1 MGIDAMKRLS
11 SSSYCE
17 FDAGAKLSVQRLL
30 VDLRSDGR
38 VQVLSWPAG
47 EQYPRPV
54 GDPVEL
60 VWPLT
65 DDDLTDLRWY
75 LEQYL
80 EVPSGVYEERGA
92 RVAGLLPSWGE
103 QIFTAVF
110 PAGPVRD
117 AYVNARAQDSPAE
130 LVFLSSSAQQ
140 LGRPW
145 ELMSFPG
152 RSVPVVL
159 DGVAVSRNLTGAGMA
174 KVVDVPGSRLRVLM
188 VISRPQGT
196 NDVGYQMIARPLLRR
211 LEAVRG
217 SVDLVVLRPPTLD
230 RLREVLTEAQEA
242 GKPFQ
247 VVHFDGHGVFGQTSA
262 TGAGGG
268 WGPVMYD
275 APGPQGM
282 LAFEKPGG
290 GSDLVD
296 AGRVAQVLAGAK
308 VPVVVLNA
316 CQSGQL
322 ETQGGSQVEAA
333 VATRLLT
340 EGCASVVAMAY
351 SVFAVAA
358 AEFMTAFYE
367 RLFAGDRV
375 TDAVA
380 AGRAQLKLN
389 DKRPSLKG
397 MLPLA
402 DWMVPVLYTRSEAHF
417 PDLRTARE
425 PAPDVGDILTR
436 IRQEPSTGQG
446 HGLEPVGEFVGRDAD
461 FYTLDTAARL
471 QHVVVVHGPGG
482 TGKTEL
488 AKAFGRWW
496 RDTGGVEKPEWVLWH
511 SFEPGVASFGLDGVI
526 TDIGLQIFGNQ
537 FALLDDAKRQAAVE
551 ELLTTRKL
559 LLIWDNFE
567 SVREMPDPG
576 RATPPL
582 PQHEQDRMRDFL
594 SRIAAGSGS
603 AVVITSRTPET
614 WLGLDVRRIPLG
626 GLTGKDATAY
636 ADQILAPYPAA
647 GPHRQT
653 KAFADLMQW
662 LDGHPLSMRLTL
674 PHLETSTAQHLLSGL
689 QGTTALPVEGDGG
702 TDGDRSTSLSASI
715 AYSFRHLSRDDQEAL
730 TILSLFHGVAFT
742 TVLGAFS
749 SLPETPERYR
759 GRTEQDWAELL
770 KRSADLGLLTPLKA
784 GMFRLHPALPTH
796 LAAHW
801 RTSTLSAHPYEQAA
815 ALQALVLAHAGF
827 GAWLSSQTR
836 SSGAQSA
843 FTLVRYQQRMLGAM
857 LGHALADG
865 QWGQA
870 QAIMQPLD
878 DFWDMAAQARE
889 AESWVD
895 RVRLAVESPD
905 GTPPDVGTPAGGL
918 WMFTVGTHANR
929 QAAAG
934 QLDDAERAHLTIL
947 QALVHQE
954 SSPHHSYLM
963 AVSYHQLGMVAQ
975 DRGRLD
981 EAGDW
986 CRKSLAIH
994 EGLRDGPGMAAN
1006 YHHLGTMAEEG
1017 WRWDEAEEWHRKSLA
1032 IKEGL
1037 GDGPGMAASYLQLGT
1052 VAKGR
1057 QRLDEAEDWYRKSLA
1072 IHEGLRDGRGMAT
1085 SYHQLGM
1092 VAHNRERL
1100 DDAEKWYRK
1109 SLAIEE
1115 GLGSGPGLA
1124 SSYHQL
1130 GMVAQDRGRWD
1141 EAEEWYRKSLVIRE
1155 GLGDGPS
1162 AAASYHQLGMVAQDR
1177 GRWDEAEEWY
1187 TKSLVIE
1194 EDLRNGPGMAAS
1206 CHQLG
1211 MVAQDRGRLDEA
1223 EEWHTKS
1230 LVIREG
1236 IEDGRGMASSCHQ
1249 LGIVAQDRGRWD
1261 EAEEW
1266 YRKSLAI
1273 KEDLGNR
1280 PGMAITYAQ
1289 LGLFAGARDDADNA
1303 LTWVIKCLA
1312 LFDEIPHP
1320 RAGSGPQHLRL
1331 LTAHLGIQA
1340 VERAWQQ
1347 QTGNPLPPAVR
1358 AYAITP
1364 PTDTDTDAEE
1374 LPS

>member
-1 MGIDAMKRLS
+1 M
-11 SSSYCE
+11 
-17 FDAGAKLSVQRLL
+17 QRLL

-38 VQVLSWPAG
+38 VQVSSWPTR
-47 EQYPRPV
+47 EQYARPV

-80 EVPSGVYEERGA
+80 EVPTGVYEERGA
-92 RVAGLLPSWGE
+92 RIAGLLPSWGE

-110 PAGPVRD
+110 PAGPARD
-117 AYVNARAQDSPAE
+117 AYVAARAQGGPVE
-130 LVFLSSSAQQ
+130 MVFLSSSAQQ

-145 ELMSFPG
+145 ELMTFPG
-152 RSVPVVL
+152 RGVPVVL
-159 DGVAVSRNLTGAGMA
+159 DDVAVSRSLTGAGMA

-196 NDVGYQMIARPLLRR
+196 DDVGYQMIARPLLRR

-230 RLREVLTEAQEA
+230 RLRDVLAEAQEA

-247 VVHFDGHGVFGQTSA
+247 VVHFDGHGVFGQMPA
-262 TGAGGG
+262 TGAGCG

-296 AGRVAQVLAGAK
+296 AGRVAQVLAGSK

-322 ETQGGSQVEAA
+322 GTRAGSQVEAA
-333 VATRLLT
+333 VATRLLK

-375 TDAVA
+375 TDAVT
-380 AGRAQLKLN
+380 AGRAQLKFN
-389 DKRPSLKG
+389 DQRPSLKG

-417 PDLRTARE
+417 PDLYTARE

-436 IRQEPSTGQG
+436 IREEPKAGQG
-446 HGLEPVGEFVGRDAD
+446 QGLDPVGEFVGRDAD

-526 TDIGLQIFGNQ
+526 TDIGLQVFGSQ
-537 FALLDDAKRQAAVE
+537 FALLDDAQRQSAVE
-551 ELLTTRKL
+551 ELLTTRQL

-594 SRIAAGSGS
+594 TRVAAGSGS

-614 WLGLDVRRIPLG
+614 WLGPDVRRIPLG
-626 GLTGKDATAY
+626 GLTSKDATAY

-653 KAFADLMQW
+653 RAFADLMHW
-662 LDGHPLSMRLTL
+662 LDGHALSMRLTL
-674 PHLETSTAQHLLSGL
+674 PHLETTTAQHLLSGL
-689 QGTTALPVEGDGG
+689 QGTAALPVGGDEG

-715 AYSFRHLSRDDQEAL
+715 AYSFRHLSPADQEAL
-730 TILSLFHGVAFT
+730 TILSLFHGVADAD
-742 TVLGAFS
+742 VLGIVS
-749 SLPETPERYR
+749 SLAETPERFR
-759 GRTEQDWAELL
+759 GRTAQDWAELL
-770 KRSADLGLLTPLKA
+770 RRSAALGLLTSLGA
-784 GMFRLHPALPTH
+784 WQFRIPPALPAH
-796 LAAHW
+796 LAARW
-801 RTSTLSAHPYEQAA
+801 RTRAAGAHAGERDA
-815 ALQALVLAHAGF
+815 ALQALVLVYADF
-827 GAWLSSQTR
+827 GAWLSGEIQR
-836 SSGAQSA
+836 GNAQFA
-843 FTLVRYQQRMLGAM
+843 LALIRYQQRMLGSMVAS
-857 LGHALADG
+857 ALSTGEWEEARS
-865 QWGQA
+865 
-870 QAIMQPLD
+870 ILQPLNSY
-878 DFWDMAAQARE
+878 WEMTGLAQE
-889 AESWVD
+889 AQSWAD
-895 RVRLAVESPD
+895 RVLLAVEALD
-905 GTPPDVGTPAGGL
+905 GAPPNVATPEGGL
-918 WMFTVGTHANR
+918 WVFVAGSQANR
-929 QAAAG
+929 QVEAG
-934 QLDDAERAHLTIL
+934 KLDDAENTYRTIL
-947 QALVHQE
+947 RALHDQA
-954 SSPHHSYLM
+954 SSSGQRHFI

-975 DRGRLD
+975 KRG
-981 EAGDW
+981 
-986 CRKSLAIH
+986 
-994 EGLRDGPGMAAN
+994 
-1006 YHHLGTMAEEG
+1006 
-1017 WRWDEAEEWHRKSLA
+1017 
-1032 IKEGL
+1032 GL
-1037 GDGPGMAASYLQLGT
+1037 G
-1052 VAKGR
+1052 
-1057 QRLDEAEDWYRKSLA
+1057 EAEDWYRKSLS
-1072 IHEGLRDGRGMAT
+1072 IREESRNLPGM
-1085 SYHQLGM
+1085 
-1092 VAHNRERL
+1092 
-1100 DDAEKWYRK
+1100 
-1109 SLAIEE
+1109 
-1115 GLGSGPGLA
+1115 A

-1130 GMVAQDRGRWD
+1130 GMVAQERGRLG
-1141 EAEEWYRKSLVIRE
+1141 EAEDWYRKSLSIEEELRIRPRMASSYHQLGVVAQE
-1155 GLGDGPS
+1155 RGGLGEAEDWYRKSLSIKEELRNLPGMAS
-1162 AAASYHQLGMVAQDR
+1162 SYHQLGMVAQER
-1177 GRWDEAEEWY
+1177 GGLGEAE
-1187 TKSLVIE
+1187 
-1194 EDLRNGPGMAAS
+1194 D
-1206 CHQLG
+1206 
-1211 MVAQDRGRLDEA
+1211 
-1223 EEWHTKS
+1223 
-1230 LVIREG
+1230 
-1236 IEDGRGMASSCHQ
+1236 
-1249 LGIVAQDRGRWD
+1249 
-1261 EAEEW
+1261 W
-1266 YRKSLAI
+1266 YRKSLSIEEELRNRPGVAASYHQLGVVAQERGRLGEAEDWYRKCLSI
-1273 KEDLGNR
+1273 DEDLGNR

-1289 LGLFAGARDDADNA
+1289 LGLLAGAQDDSDTA
-1303 LTWVIKCLA
+1303 LPWVIKCVA

-1320 RAGSGPQHLRL
+1320 MTGPGPKYLRL
-1331 LTAHLGIQA
+1331 LTALLGIEA

-1347 QTGNPLPPAVR
+1347 QTGNPLPSTVR
-1358 AYAITP
+1358 AYVLTPPPDP

-1374 LPS
+1374 TPS

>member
-1 MGIDAMKRLS
+1 M
-11 SSSYCE
+11 
-17 FDAGAKLSVQRLL
+17 QRLL

-80 EVPSGVYEERGA
+80 EVPTGVYEERGA

-110 PAGPVRD
+110 PAGPARD
-117 AYVNARAQDSPAE
+117 AYVDARAQGGPVE
-130 LVFLSSSAQQ
+130 IVFLSSSAQQ

-296 AGRVAQVLAGAK
+296 AGRVARALAQAK

-322 ETQGGSQVEAA
+322 ETEAGSQVEAA
-333 VATRLLT
+333 VATRLLK

-351 SVFAVAA
+351 GVFAVAA

-425 PAPDVGDILTR
+425 PVPDVGDILTR
-436 IRQEPSTGQG
+436 IREEPKAGQG

-730 TILSLFHGVAFT
+730 TILSLFHGVADAD
-742 TVLGAFS
+742 VLGAFS

-759 GRTEQDWAELL
+759 GRTEQSWAELL
-770 KRSADLGLLTPLKA
+770 KRSADLGLLTPLGA
-784 GMFRLHPALPTH
+784 GQYRLPPALPAH
-796 LAAHW
+796 LAARWHT
-801 RTSTLSAHPYEQAA
+801 RAAGAQADERDA
-815 ALQALVLAHAGF
+815 ALQALVLVYADLGT
-827 GAWLSSQTR
+827 WLSGEIHR
-836 SSGAQSA
+836 GDAQLA
-843 FTLVRYQQRMLGAM
+843 LALIRYQQRMLGAM
-857 LGHALADG
+857 VASALSHGEWEKARS
-865 QWGQA
+865 
-870 QAIMQPLD
+870 ILQPLNSY
-878 DFWDMAAQARE
+878 WEVRGLAQE
-889 AESWVD
+889 AQSWAD
-895 RVRLAVESPD
+895 RVLLAVEALD
-905 GTPPDVGTPAGGL
+905 GTRPDAATPEGRLWLFVVGSQAD
-918 WMFTVGTHANR
+918 R
-929 QAAAG
+929 QVAAG
-934 QLDDAERAHLTIL
+934 QLDEAENTYRTIL
-947 QALVHQE
+947 LALDDQA
-954 SSPHHSYLM
+954 SSPSRSHFI
-963 AVSYHQLGMVAQ
+963 AVGYHQLGMVAQ
-975 DRGRLD
+975 ERGRL
-981 EAGDW
+981 G
-986 CRKSLAIH
+986 
-994 EGLRDGPGMAAN
+994 
-1006 YHHLGTMAEEG
+1006 
-1017 WRWDEAEEWHRKSLA
+1017 
-1032 IKEGL
+1032 
-1037 GDGPGMAASYLQLGT
+1037 
-1052 VAKGR
+1052 
-1057 QRLDEAEDWYRKSLA
+1057 EAEDWYRKSLSIEEEFRNGPGMA
-1072 IHEGLRDGRGMAT
+1072 TGYHQLGMVAQERGRLGEAEDWYRKSLSIKEEFRNRPGMATGYHQLGMVAQERGRLGEAEDWYRKSLSIKEKLRDRPGMATGYHQLGVVAQKRGRLGEAEDWYRKSLSIEEELRKRPGMAT

-1092 VAHNRERL
+1092 VAQERGRFGQ
-1100 DDAEKWYRK
+1100 AEDWYRK
-1109 SLAIEE
+1109 CLSI
-1115 GLGSGPGLA
+1115 
-1124 SSYHQL
+1124 
-1130 GMVAQDRGRWD
+1130 D
-1141 EAEEWYRKSLVIRE
+1141 
-1155 GLGDGPS
+1155 
-1162 AAASYHQLGMVAQDR
+1162 
-1177 GRWDEAEEWY
+1177 
-1187 TKSLVIE
+1187 
-1194 EDLRNGPGMAAS
+1194 
-1206 CHQLG
+1206 
-1211 MVAQDRGRLDEA
+1211 
-1223 EEWHTKS
+1223 
-1230 LVIREG
+1230 
-1236 IEDGRGMASSCHQ
+1236 
-1249 LGIVAQDRGRWD
+1249 
-1261 EAEEW
+1261 
-1266 YRKSLAI
+1266 
-1273 KEDLGNR
+1273 EDLGNR
-1280 PGMAITYAQ
+1280 PGMALTYAA
-1289 LGLFAGARDDADNA
+1289 LGLLAQAQDDSDIA
-1303 LTWVIKCLA
+1303 LAWVIKCVA

-1320 RAGSGPQHLRL
+1320 RTGSGPEHLRL
-1331 LTAHLGIQA
+1331 LTARLGIET
-1340 VERAWQQ
+1340 VEGAWQQ
-1347 QTGNPLPPAVR
+1347 QIGNPMPPAAR
-1358 AYAITP
+1358 AYALTP
-1364 PTDTDTDAEE
+1364 PTDPPADTDTDAEE
-1374 LPS
+1374 TPS

>member
-1 MGIDAMKRLS
+1 MERLS

-17 FDAGAKLSVQRLL
+17 CDAGAKLSVQRLL

-54 GDPVEL
+54 GDPMDL

-80 EVPSGVYEERGA
+80 EVPTGVYEERGA

-110 PAGPVRD
+110 PAGPARD
-117 AYVNARAQDSPAE
+117 AYVDARAQDGPVE

-152 RSVPVVL
+152 RGVPVAL
-159 DGVAVSRNLTGAGMA
+159 DGVAVSRNLTGEGMA
-174 KVVDVPGSRLRVLM
+174 KVVGVPGSRLRVLM

-247 VVHFDGHGVFGQTSA
+247 VVHFDGHGVFGQMPA
-262 TGAGGG
+262 TGAAGG

-275 APGPQGM
+275 TPGPQGM

-290 GSDLVD
+290 GSDLVG
-296 AGRVAQVLAGAK
+296 AGRVARVLAGAE

-380 AGRAQLKLN
+380 AGRAQLKYN

-417 PDLRTARE
+417 PELRTARE
-425 PAPDVGDILTR
+425 PAPGVGDILTR
-436 IRQEPSTGQG
+436 IREEPKAEQG

-471 QHVVVVHGPGG
+471 QHVVVVYGPGG

-526 TDIGLQIFGNQ
+526 TDIGLQVFDNR
-537 FALLDDAKRQAAVE
+537 FALMDDADRQTAVE
-551 ELLTTRKL
+551 NLLTTRRL

-594 SRIAAGSGS
+594 TRVAIGSGS

-614 WLGLDVRRIPLG
+614 WLGPDVRRIPLG
-626 GLTGKDATAY
+626 GLTSKDATAY

-653 KAFADLMQW
+653 RAFADLMHW

-674 PHLETSTAQHLLSGL
+674 PHLETTNAQHLLSGL
-689 QGTTALPVEGDGG
+689 QGTAALPVGGDDG
-702 TDGDRSTSLSASI
+702 TDGDRRTSLSASI

-730 TILSLFHGVAFT
+730 TILSLFHGVADADI
-742 TVLGAFS
+742 LGIFS
-749 SLPETPERYR
+749 SLAETPERFR
-759 GRTEQDWAELL
+759 GRTAQDWAELL
-770 KRSADLGLLTPLKA
+770 TRSAALGLLTSLGA
-784 GMFRLHPALPTH
+784 NMFRLHPALPAH

-801 RTSTLSAHPYEQAA
+801 RTSLRSAHPDEQAA
-815 ALQALVLAHAGF
+815 ALQALVSAHADF
-827 GAWLSSQTR
+827 GAWLSIQID
-836 SSGAQSA
+836 SGGMQLAL
-843 FTLVRYQQRMLGAM
+843 TLIRYQQRMLGAM
-857 LGHALADG
+857 LGHALAGG
-865 QWGQA
+865 QWVEA

-878 DFWDMAAQARE
+878 EFWDISGLVRE
-889 AESWVD
+889 GQSWAD
-895 RVRLAVESPD
+895 RARLAVETPD

-918 WMFTVGTHANR
+918 WMFVAGTHANR
-929 QAAAG
+929 QTAAG
-934 QLDDAERAHLTIL
+934 QLDEAENTYLTIL
-947 QALVHQE
+947 RALENQVG
-954 SSPHHSYLM
+954 SPHQRHLM
-963 AVSYHQLGMVAQ
+963 SVSYHQLGMVAQ
-975 DRGRLD
+975 DRGRLED
-981 EAGDW
+981 AEGW
-986 CRKSLAIH
+986 YRESLVIK
-994 EGLRDGPGMAAN
+994 EDLGNGPGM
-1006 YHHLGTMAEEG
+1006 
-1017 WRWDEAEEWHRKSLA
+1017 
-1032 IKEGL
+1032 
-1037 GDGPGMAASYLQLGT
+1037 
-1052 VAKGR
+1052 
-1057 QRLDEAEDWYRKSLA
+1057 
-1072 IHEGLRDGRGMAT
+1072 
-1085 SYHQLGM
+1085 
-1092 VAHNRERL
+1092 
-1100 DDAEKWYRK
+1100 
-1109 SLAIEE
+1109 
-1115 GLGSGPGLA
+1115 
-1124 SSYHQL
+1124 
-1130 GMVAQDRGRWD
+1130 
-1141 EAEEWYRKSLVIRE
+1141 
-1155 GLGDGPS
+1155 
-1162 AAASYHQLGMVAQDR
+1162 AASYHQLGMVAQERQQLED
-1177 GRWDEAEEWY
+1177 AEGWY
-1187 TKSLVIE
+1187 QKSLVIH
-1194 EDLRNGPGMAAS
+1194 EDLRDGPGMATSYHQLGIVA
-1206 CHQLG
+1206 HQLG
-1211 MVAQDRGRLDEA
+1211 MVARQLGMVAQERQQLEDA
-1223 EEWHTKS
+1223 EGWYQKA
-1230 LVIREG
+1230 LVIH
-1236 IEDGRGMASSCHQ
+1236 EDLRNRLGMA
-1249 LGIVAQDRGRWD
+1249 L
-1261 EAEEW
+1261 
-1266 YRKSLAI
+1266 
-1273 KEDLGNR
+1273 
-1280 PGMAITYAQ
+1280 TYAS
-1289 LGLFAGARDDADNA
+1289 LGLLAEARDDSDTA
-1303 LTWVIKCLA
+1303 LTWVIKCVA

-1320 RAGSGPQHLRL
+1320 RTGTGPEHLRL
-1331 LTAHLGIQA
+1331 LSAHLGIQA

-1347 QTGNPLPPAVR
+1347 QTGTPLPSTVR
-1358 AYAITP
+1358 AYALTPPTDP
-1364 PTDTDTDAEE
+1364 PTDTDVEE
-1374 LPS
+1374 TPS

>member
-1 MGIDAMKRLS
+1 M
-11 SSSYCE
+11 
-17 FDAGAKLSVQRLL
+17 QRLL

-54 GDPVEL
+54 GDPMDL
-60 VWPLT
+60 MWPLT

-80 EVPSGVYEERGA
+80 EVPTGVYEERGA

-117 AYVNARAQDSPAE
+117 AYVDARAQDGPVE

-152 RSVPVVL
+152 RGVPVAL
-159 DGVAVSRNLTGAGMA
+159 DGVAVSRNLTGEGMA
-174 KVVDVPGSRLRVLM
+174 KVVGVPGSRLRVLM

-247 VVHFDGHGVFGQTSA
+247 VVHFDGHGVFGRTPA
-262 TGAGGG
+262 TGAGGA

-296 AGRVAQVLAGAK
+296 AGRVARVLAGAK

-322 ETQGGSQVEAA
+322 ETEGGSQVEAA

-380 AGRAQLKLN
+380 AGRAQLKYN

-417 PDLRTARE
+417 PELRTARE

-436 IRQEPSTGQG
+436 IRDEPKAGQG

-526 TDIGLQIFGNQ
+526 TGIGLGVFGNE
-537 FALLDDAKRQAAVE
+537 FALLDDAQRQAAVE

-594 SRIAAGSGS
+594 SRVAAGSGS

-614 WLGLDVRRIPLG
+614 WLGPDVRRIPLG
-626 GLTGKDATAY
+626 GLTSKDATAY

-674 PHLETSTAQHLLSGL
+674 PHLETTTAQHLLSGL
-689 QGTTALPVEGDGG
+689 QGTAALPVGGDDG
-702 TDGDRSTSLSASI
+702 TDSDRRTSLSASI
-715 AYSFRHLSRDDQEAL
+715 AYSFRHLSREDQEAL
-730 TILSLFHGVAFT
+730 TILSLVQGIADAA
-742 TVLGAFS
+742 VLGVFS
-749 SLPETPERYR
+749 SRTETPERYR
-759 GRTEQDWAELL
+759 GRTAQDWRELL
-770 KRSADLGLLTPLKA
+770 SRSADLGLLTPL
-784 GMFRLHPALPTH
+784 GVDMFRLHPALPAH

-801 RTSTLSAHPYEQAA
+801 RTGTPGTHLDEQVA
-815 ALQALVLAHAGF
+815 ALQALVSTHAGF
-827 GAWLSSQTR
+827 GSWLLSQID
-836 SSGAQSA
+836 SDGVQLAL
-843 FTLVRYQQRMLGAM
+843 TLIRYQQRMLGAM
-857 LGHALADG
+857 LGHALASG
-865 QWGQA
+865 QWAEA
-870 QAIMQPLD
+870 QDIMQPLNQ
-878 DFWDMAAQARE
+878 FWAISGLGRE
-889 AESWVD
+889 AQSWVD
-895 RVRLAVESPD
+895 RARLAVESPD
-905 GTPPDVGTPAGGL
+905 GIPPDVGTPAGGL
-918 WMFTVGTHANR
+918 WMFVAGTHANH

-934 QLDDAERAHLTIL
+934 QLDEAENTYLTIL
-947 QALVHQE
+947 RALENQASSLHQRY
-954 SSPHHSYLM
+954 SM
-963 AVSYHQLGMVAQ
+963 AVSYHQLGRVAQ
-975 DRGRLD
+975 EAGRLD
-981 EAGDW
+981 EA
-986 CRKSLAIH
+986 
-994 EGLRDGPGMAAN
+994 
-1006 YHHLGTMAEEG
+1006 
-1017 WRWDEAEEWHRKSLA
+1017 EA
-1032 IKEGL
+1032 
-1037 GDGPGMAASYLQLGT
+1037 
-1052 VAKGR
+1052 
-1057 QRLDEAEDWYRKSLA
+1057 
-1072 IHEGLRDGRGMAT
+1072 
-1085 SYHQLGM
+1085 
-1092 VAHNRERL
+1092 
-1100 DDAEKWYRK
+1100 
-1109 SLAIEE
+1109 
-1115 GLGSGPGLA
+1115 
-1124 SSYHQL
+1124 
-1130 GMVAQDRGRWD
+1130 
-1141 EAEEWYRKSLVIRE
+1141 WYRKSLVIRE
-1155 GLGDGPS
+1155 DLGSRPGMS
-1162 AAASYHQLGMVAQDR
+1162 SSYHQLGTVAQEA
-1177 GRWDEAEEWY
+1177 GRLDEAEAWY
-1187 TKSLVIE
+1187 RKSLVIE
-1194 EDLRNGPGMAAS
+1194 EDLGNRPGMS
-1206 CHQLG
+1206 SSYHQLG
-1211 MVAQDRGRLDEA
+1211 TVAQEAGRLDEA
-1223 EEWHTKS
+1223 E
-1230 LVIREG
+1230 
-1236 IEDGRGMASSCHQ
+1236 A
-1249 LGIVAQDRGRWD
+1249 
-1261 EAEEW
+1261 W
-1266 YRKSLAI
+1266 YRKSL
-1273 KEDLGNR
+1273 
-1280 PGMAITYAQ
+1280 
-1289 LGLFAGARDDADNA
+1289 
-1303 LTWVIKCLA
+1303 V
-1312 LFDEIPHP
+1312 
-1320 RAGSGPQHLRL
+1320 
-1331 LTAHLGIQA
+1331 
-1340 VERAWQQ
+1340 
-1347 QTGNPLPPAVR
+1347 
-1358 AYAITP
+1358 
-1364 PTDTDTDAEE
+1364 
-1374 LPS
+1374 

>member
-1 MGIDAMKRLS
+1 M
-11 SSSYCE
+11 
-17 FDAGAKLSVQRLL
+17 QRLL

-80 EVPSGVYEERGA
+80 EVPTGVYEERGA

-110 PAGPVRD
+110 PAGPARD
-117 AYVNARAQDSPAE
+117 AYVDARAQGGPVE
-130 LVFLSSSAQQ
+130 IVFLSSSAQQ

-296 AGRVAQVLAGAK
+296 AGRVARVLAGAK

-322 ETQGGSQVEAA
+322 ETEGGSQVEAA

-375 TDAVA
+375 TDAVT

-511 SFEPGVASFGLDGVI
+511 SFEPGVASFGLGGVI
-526 TDIGLQIFGNQ
+526 TDIGLQVFGND

-594 SRIAAGSGS
+594 TRVAVGSGS

-614 WLGLDVRRIPLG
+614 WLGPDVRRIPLG

-653 KAFADLMQW
+653 KAFADLMHW

-674 PHLETSTAQHLLSGL
+674 PHLETSTAQHLLRGL
-689 QGTTALPVEGDGG
+689 QGTAALPVGGDDG
-702 TDGDRSTSLSASI
+702 TGGDRRTSLSASI

-730 TILSLFHGVAFT
+730 TILSLFHGVADAH
-742 TVLGAFS
+742 VLGAFS
-749 SLPETPERYR
+749 SLPETPERYC
-759 GRTEQDWAELL
+759 GRTEQGWAELL
-770 KRSADLGLLTPLKA
+770 KRSAYLGLLTPLEA

-801 RTSTLSAHPYEQAA
+801 RTSTRSAHPDEQAA
-815 ALQALVLAHAGF
+815 ALQALVSVHAGF
-827 GAWLSSQTR
+827 GAWLSSQLD
-836 SSGAQSA
+836 SDGVQIALMLIS
-843 FTLVRYQQRMLGAM
+843 YQQRMLGAM

-865 QWGQA
+865 QWEEA
-870 QAIMQPLD
+870 QGILQPLNE
-878 DFWDMAAQARE
+878 FWANSGLGRE
-889 AESWVD
+889 AQSWAD
-895 RVRLAVESPD
+895 RVRLSVETPD
-905 GTPPDVGTPAGGL
+905 GTPPDLGTPAGDL
-918 WMFTVGTHANR
+918 WMFVAGAYANR
-929 QAAAG
+929 QIAAG
-934 QLDDAERAHLTIL
+934 QLDDAENTYLSIL
-947 QALVHQE
+947 QALENQAGSLRQRH
-954 SSPHHSYLM
+954 PI
-963 AVSYHQLGMVAQ
+963 AVTYHQLGRVAQ
-975 DRGRLD
+975 ERGRL
-981 EAGDW
+981 E
-986 CRKSLAIH
+986 
-994 EGLRDGPGMAAN
+994 
-1006 YHHLGTMAEEG
+1006 
-1017 WRWDEAEEWHRKSLA
+1017 EAE
-1032 IKEGL
+1032 G
-1037 GDGPGMAASYLQLGT
+1037 
-1052 VAKGR
+1052 
-1057 QRLDEAEDWYRKSLA
+1057 
-1072 IHEGLRDGRGMAT
+1072 
-1085 SYHQLGM
+1085 
-1092 VAHNRERL
+1092 
-1100 DDAEKWYRK
+1100 WYRK

-1115 GLGSGPGLA
+1115 DLGNGPGMA

-1130 GMVAQDRGRWD
+1130 GIVAQGRGRLE
-1141 EAEEWYRKSLVIRE
+1141 EAEGWYRKSLVITE
-1155 GLGDGPS
+1155 ELGNGPGMAS
-1162 AAASYHQLGMVAQDR
+1162 SYHQLGRVAQGR
-1177 GRWDEAEEWY
+1177 GRLEEAEGWY
-1187 TKSLVIE
+1187 RKSLVIK
-1194 EDLRNGPGMAAS
+1194 EDLGNGPGMAFS
-1206 CHQLG
+1206 Y
-1211 MVAQDRGRLDEA
+1211 
-1223 EEWHTKS
+1223 
-1230 LVIREG
+1230 
-1236 IEDGRGMASSCHQ
+1236 HQ
-1249 LGIVAQDRGRWD
+1249 LGIVAQRRGRLE
-1261 EAEEW
+1261 EAEGW
-1266 YRKSLAI
+1266 YRKSLVI
-1273 KEDLGNR
+1273 KEDLGNG
-1280 PGMAITYAQ
+1280 PGVAITYAQ
-1289 LGLFAGARDDADNA
+1289 LGLLAGARDDAGTA
-1303 LTWVIKCLA
+1303 LAWVIKCIA

-1320 RAGSGPQHLRL
+1320 MTGSGPELLRL
-1331 LTAHLGIQA
+1331 LTALLGIEA
-1340 VERAWQQ
+1340 VEGAWQQ
-1347 QTGNPLPPAVR
+1347 QTGKPMPPAAR
-1358 AYAITP
+1358 AYALTP
-1364 PTDTDTDAEE
+1364 PTDPPADTDTDPEE
-1374 LPS
+1374 TES

>member
-1 MGIDAMKRLS
+1 M
-11 SSSYCE
+11 
-17 FDAGAKLSVQRLL
+17 QRLL

-54 GDPVEL
+54 GDPMDL

-80 EVPSGVYEERGA
+80 EVPTGVYEERGA

-110 PAGPVRD
+110 PAGPARD
-117 AYVNARAQDSPAE
+117 AYVDARAQDGPVE

-152 RSVPVVL
+152 RGVPVAL
-159 DGVAVSRNLTGAGMA
+159 DGVAVSRNLTGEGMA
-174 KVVDVPGSRLRVLM
+174 KVVGVPGSRLRVLM

-247 VVHFDGHGVFGQTSA
+247 VVHFDGHGVFGQMPA
-262 TGAGGG
+262 TGAAGG

-275 APGPQGM
+275 TPGPQGM

-290 GSDLVD
+290 GSDLVG
-296 AGRVAQVLAGAK
+296 AGRVARVLAGAE

-333 VATRLLT
+333 VATRLLS

-375 TDAVA
+375 TDAVT
-380 AGRAQLKLN
+380 AGRAQLKYN

-417 PDLRTARE
+417 PELRTARE

-436 IRQEPSTGQG
+436 IREEPKAEQG

-488 AKAFGRWW
+488 AKSFGRWW
-496 RDTGGVEKPEWVLWH
+496 RDTGGVEEPEWVLWH

-526 TDIGLQIFGNQ
+526 TDIGLQIFGNP

-551 ELLTTRKL
+551 ELLTTRRL

-594 SRIAAGSGS
+594 TRVAAGSGS

-614 WLGLDVRRIPLG
+614 WLGPDVRRIPLG

-653 KAFADLMQW
+653 KAFADLMHW

-674 PHLETSTAQHLLSGL
+674 PHLETSTAQHLLRGL
-689 QGTTALPVEGDGG
+689 QGTAALPVGGDDG
-702 TDGDRSTSLSASI
+702 TGGDRRTSLSASI

-730 TILSLFHGVAFT
+730 TILSLFHGVADAA
-742 TVLGAFS
+742 VLGVFS
-749 SLPETPERYR
+749 SLPETPKRFR
-759 GRTEQDWAELL
+759 GRTAQDWAELL
-770 KRSADLGLLTPLKA
+770 TRSAVLGLLTPL
-784 GMFRLHPALPTH
+784 GVSMFRLHPALPAH

-801 RTSTLSAHPYEQAA
+801 RAGTPGAHRDEQVA
-815 ALQALVLAHAGF
+815 ALQALVLTHASF
-827 GAWLSSQTR
+827 GAWLFSQIY
-836 SSGAQSA
+836 SGGVQLAL
-843 FTLVRYQQRMLGAM
+843 TLIRYQQRMLGAM
-857 LGHALADG
+857 LGHALAAE
-865 QWGQA
+865 QWVQA
-870 QAIMQPLD
+870 QAIMQPLEEVWI
-878 DFWDMAAQARE
+878 FSGLVRE
-889 AESWVD
+889 GQVWGD
-895 RVRLAVESPD
+895 RARLAVETPD
-905 GTPPDVGTPAGGL
+905 GTPPDVGTPAGNL
-918 WMFTVGTHANR
+918 WMFVVGTHANR
-929 QAAAG
+929 QIGAG
-934 QLDDAERAHLTIL
+934 QLDDAENTYLTIL
-947 QALVHQE
+947 GALENQA
-954 SSPHHSYLM
+954 SSLRRGLPM
-963 AVSYHQLGMVAQ
+963 AVTYHQLGVVAQ
-975 DRGRLD
+975 GRGRS
-981 EAGDW
+981 E
-986 CRKSLAIH
+986 
-994 EGLRDGPGMAAN
+994 
-1006 YHHLGTMAEEG
+1006 
-1017 WRWDEAEEWHRKSLA
+1017 EAEA
-1032 IKEGL
+1032 
-1037 GDGPGMAASYLQLGT
+1037 
-1052 VAKGR
+1052 
-1057 QRLDEAEDWYRKSLA
+1057 
-1072 IHEGLRDGRGMAT
+1072 
-1085 SYHQLGM
+1085 
-1092 VAHNRERL
+1092 
-1100 DDAEKWYRK
+1100 
-1109 SLAIEE
+1109 
-1115 GLGSGPGLA
+1115 
-1124 SSYHQL
+1124 
-1130 GMVAQDRGRWD
+1130 
-1141 EAEEWYRKSLVIRE
+1141 WYRKSLVI
-1155 GLGDGPS
+1155 
-1162 AAASYHQLGMVAQDR
+1162 
-1177 GRWDEAEEWY
+1177 
-1187 TKSLVIE
+1187 
-1194 EDLRNGPGMAAS
+1194 N
-1206 CHQLG
+1206 
-1211 MVAQDRGRLDEA
+1211 
-1223 EEWHTKS
+1223 
-1230 LVIREG
+1230 
-1236 IEDGRGMASSCHQ
+1236 
-1249 LGIVAQDRGRWD
+1249 
-1261 EAEEW
+1261 
-1266 YRKSLAI
+1266 
-1273 KEDLGNR
+1273 EDLGNR
-1280 PGMAITYAQ
+1280 PGMASSYHQLGIVAQGRGRSGEAEGWYRKSLVIEEDLGNRSGMASSYHQLGIVAHEEGRSEEAEGWYRKSLVINEDLGNRSGMASSYHELGIVAHEEGRLEEAEGWYRKSLVIEEDLGNRSGMASSYHQLGRVAQVRGRLEEAEAWYRKSLVIEEDLGSRPGMALTYAQ
-1289 LGLFAGARDDADNA
+1289 LGMLAEVRDDSGTA
-1303 LTWVIKCLA
+1303 LAWVIKCIA

-1320 RAGSGPQHLRL
+1320 RTGSGPKHLRL
-1331 LTAHLGIQA
+1331 LTAHLGIEV

-1347 QTGNPLPPAVR
+1347 QTGTPLPPAVR
-1358 AYAITP
+1358 AYALTP
-1364 PTDTDTDAEE
+1364 PTDQPADADTDAEE
-1374 LPS
+1374 TKS

>member
-1 MGIDAMKRLS
+1 MERLS

-17 FDAGAKLSVQRLL
+17 CDAGAKLSVQRLL

-117 AYVNARAQDSPAE
+117 AYVDARAQDGPVE

-152 RSVPVVL
+152 RGVPVAL
-159 DGVAVSRNLTGAGMA
+159 DGVAVSRNLTGEGMA
-174 KVVDVPGSRLRVLM
+174 KVVGVPGSRLRVLM

-247 VVHFDGHGVFGQTSA
+247 VVHFDGHGVFGQMPA
-262 TGAGGG
+262 TGAAGG

-275 APGPQGM
+275 TPGPQGM

-290 GSDLVD
+290 GSDLVG
-296 AGRVAQVLAGAK
+296 AGRVARVLAGAE

-380 AGRAQLKLN
+380 AGRAQLKYN

-417 PDLRTARE
+417 PELRTARE
-425 PAPDVGDILTR
+425 LAPDVGDILTR
-436 IRQEPSTGQG
+436 IREEPKAGQG

-526 TDIGLQIFGNQ
+526 TDIGLQVFGND

-551 ELLTTRKL
+551 ELLTTWKL

-582 PQHEQDRMRDFL
+582 PQHEQDRMRGFL

-614 WLGLDVRRIPLG
+614 WLGPDVRRIPLG
-626 GLTGKDATAY
+626 GLTSKDATAY

-653 KAFADLMQW
+653 RAFADLMHW

-674 PHLETSTAQHLLSGL
+674 PHLETSTAQHLLRGL
-689 QGTTALPVEGDGG
+689 QGTAALPVGGDDG
-702 TDGDRSTSLSASI
+702 TGGDRKTSLSASI

-730 TILSLFHGVAFT
+730 TILSLFHGVADAD
-742 TVLGAFS
+742 VLGAFS

-759 GRTEQDWAELL
+759 GRTEQGWAELL
-770 KRSADLGLLTPLKA
+770 KRSAYLGLLTALEA

-801 RTSTLSAHPYEQAA
+801 RTSTRSAHPDEQAA
-815 ALQALVLAHAGF
+815 ALQALVSAHAGF
-827 GAWLSSQTR
+827 GRWLSSQIY
-836 SSGAQSA
+836 SGDGQLA
-843 FTLVRYQQRMLGAM
+843 LMLIRYQHRMLGAM

-865 QWGQA
+865 QWEEA
-870 QAIMQPLD
+870 QAIMQPLE
-878 DFWDMAAQARE
+878 DFWGNSGLVQEAQ
-889 AESWVD
+889 SWAD
-895 RVRLAVESPD
+895 RARLAVETPD
-905 GTPPDVGTPAGGL
+905 GDPPDVGTRAGYL
-918 WMFTVGTHANR
+918 WMFAAGTHASR

-934 QLDDAERAHLTIL
+934 QLDDAENTHLTIL
-947 QALVHQE
+947 RALEHQP
-954 SSPHHSYLM
+954 SSPRQRSLIS
-963 AVSYHQLGMVAQ
+963 VSFHQLGRVAQ
-975 DRGRLD
+975 ERGLL
-981 EAGDW
+981 E
-986 CRKSLAIH
+986 
-994 EGLRDGPGMAAN
+994 
-1006 YHHLGTMAEEG
+1006 
-1017 WRWDEAEEWHRKSLA
+1017 EAE
-1032 IKEGL
+1032 G
-1037 GDGPGMAASYLQLGT
+1037 
-1052 VAKGR
+1052 
-1057 QRLDEAEDWYRKSLA
+1057 WYRKSLA
-1072 IHEGLRDGRGMAT
+1072 IEEDLGNRPGMA
-1085 SYHQLGM
+1085 SSFHQLGT
-1092 VAHNRERL
+1092 VAQERGL
-1100 DDAEKWYRK
+1100 LEEAEGWYRK

-1115 GLGSGPGLA
+1115 GLGDRLSMA
-1124 SSYHQL
+1124 ATYNQL
-1130 GMVAQDRGRWD
+1130 GTVTQERGLLE
-1141 EAEEWYRKSLVIRE
+1141 EAE
-1155 GLGDGPS
+1155 G
-1162 AAASYHQLGMVAQDR
+1162 
-1177 GRWDEAEEWY
+1177 
-1187 TKSLVIE
+1187 
-1194 EDLRNGPGMAAS
+1194 
-1206 CHQLG
+1206 
-1211 MVAQDRGRLDEA
+1211 
-1223 EEWHTKS
+1223 
-1230 LVIREG
+1230 
-1236 IEDGRGMASSCHQ
+1236 
-1249 LGIVAQDRGRWD
+1249 
-1261 EAEEW
+1261 W

-1273 KEDLGNR
+1273 TEGLAHRPGMVATYHQLGSVAQRQGRLEEAEGWYRKSLAIEEDLGNR
-1280 PGMAITYAQ
+1280 PGMATTYHQLGWVAQWQGRLEEAEGWYGKSLSIKEGLGNRAGVAVTYAA
-1289 LGLFAGARDDADNA
+1289 LGLIAGVRDDPTNA
-1303 LTWVIKCLA
+1303 LVWVIKCVA

-1320 RAGSGPQHLRL
+1320 RTGSGPKHLRL
-1331 LTAHLGIQA
+1331 LTAHLGIEA

-1347 QTGNPLPPAVR
+1347 QKGTPIPPTVR
-1358 AYAITP
+1358 AYALTP
-1364 PTDTDTDAEE
+1364 PTDPSADTETDPEE
-1374 LPS
+1374 TES

>member
-1 MGIDAMKRLS
+1 MPRNVYRRSL
-11 SSSYCE
+11 YCE
-17 FDAGAKLSVQRLL
+17 CDAGAKLSVQRLL

-54 GDPVEL
+54 SDPVEL

-80 EVPSGVYEERGA
+80 EVPTGVYEERGA

-103 QIFTAVF
+103 QIFMAVF
-110 PAGPVRD
+110 PAGPARD
-117 AYVNARAQDSPAE
+117 AYVDARSQDGPME
-130 LVFLSSSAQQ
+130 IVFLSSSAQQ

-145 ELMSFPG
+145 ELMSYPG
-152 RSVPVVL
+152 RGVPVAL

-230 RLREVLTEAQEA
+230 RLREVLTEAQGA

-296 AGRVAQVLAGAK
+296 AGRVARVLAQAK

-322 ETQGGSQVEAA
+322 ETEAGSQVEAA
-333 VATRLLT
+333 VATRLLK

-358 AEFMTAFYE
+358 AEFMTAFYA

-375 TDAVA
+375 TDAVT

-417 PDLRTARE
+417 PDLHTARE

-436 IRQEPSTGQG
+436 IREEPKAEQG
-446 HGLEPVGEFVGRDAD
+446 HGLESVGEFVGRDAD

-526 TDIGLQIFGNQ
+526 TDIGLQVFDNR
-537 FALLDDAKRQAAVE
+537 FALMDDADRQTAVE
-551 ELLTTRKL
+551 NLLTTRRL

-582 PQHEQDRMRDFL
+582 PQHEQDRMRGFL
-594 SRIAAGSGS
+594 SRIAAGNGS

-614 WLGLDVRRIPLG
+614 WLGPDVRRIPLG

-653 KAFADLMQW
+653 RAFADLMHW
-662 LDGHPLSMRLTL
+662 MDGHPLSMRLTL
-674 PHLETSTAQHLLSGL
+674 PHLETTTAQHLLSGL
-689 QGTTALPVEGDGG
+689 QGTAALPVGGGEGI
-702 TDGDRSTSLSASI
+702 DGDRRTSLSASI
-715 AYSFRHLSRDDQEAL
+715 AYSFRHLSPDDQEAL
-730 TILSLFHGVAFT
+730 TILSLFHGVADAD
-742 TVLGAFS
+742 VLGAFS
-749 SLPETPERYR
+749 SLAGTPERFR
-759 GRTEQDWAELL
+759 GRTAQDWKELL
-770 KRSADLGLLTPLKA
+770 TRSADLGLLTAL
-784 GMFRLHPALPTH
+784 GMTMFRLHPALPAR

-801 RTSTLSAHPYEQAA
+801 RTHMAAGAHGDEEAA
-815 ALQALVLAHAGF
+815 ALKALVSAHAGF
-827 GAWLSSQTR
+827 GLWLLTEIN
-836 SSGAQSA
+836 SGEAQLA
-843 FTLVRYQQRMLGAM
+843 LALIRYQQRMLGAM
-857 LGHALADG
+857 LGSSLSHG
-865 QWGQA
+865 QWTES
-870 QAIMQPLD
+870 QAIIQPLD
-878 DFWDMAAQARE
+878 NFWDMTGLAQE
-889 AESWVD
+889 AQSWAV
-895 RVRLAVESPD
+895 RIRLAVESVD
-905 GTPPDVGTPAGGL
+905 GTPPDVDTPEGRL
-918 WMFTVGTHANR
+918 WTFVAASQANR
-929 QAAAG
+929 QVVAG
-934 QLDDAERAHLTIL
+934 QLDDAEDTYRAIL
-947 QALVHQE
+947 CALGEQA
-954 SSPHHSYLM
+954 SSPGRRLNLSSIYHQLGRVAEDRGLLGEAESWYRKSLSIVEALGDRAGM
-963 AVSYHQLGMVAQ
+963 ASGYHQMGVVSQDRGLLGEAESWYRKSLSIKEALGSLPGMAFSYHQLGMVAQ
-975 DRGRLD
+975 ERGL
-981 EAGDW
+981 
-986 CRKSLAIH
+986 
-994 EGLRDGPGMAAN
+994 
-1006 YHHLGTMAEEG
+1006 LG
-1017 WRWDEAEEWHRKSLA
+1017 
-1032 IKEGL
+1032 
-1037 GDGPGMAASYLQLGT
+1037 
-1052 VAKGR
+1052 
-1057 QRLDEAEDWYRKSLA
+1057 EAEDGTARPFRFRE
-1072 IHEGLRDGRGMAT
+1072 I
-1085 SYHQLGM
+1085 LGT
-1092 VAHNRERL
+1092 A
-1100 DDAEKWYRK
+1100 
-1109 SLAIEE
+1109 
-1115 GLGSGPGLA
+1115 
-1124 SSYHQL
+1124 
-1130 GMVAQDRGRWD
+1130 
-1141 EAEEWYRKSLVIRE
+1141 LVW
-1155 GLGDGPS
+1155 LP
-1162 AAASYHQLGMVAQDR
+1162 
-1177 GRWDEAEEWY
+1177 
-1187 TKSLVIE
+1187 
-1194 EDLRNGPGMAAS
+1194 
-1206 CHQLG
+1206 
-1211 MVAQDRGRLDEA
+1211 
-1223 EEWHTKS
+1223 
-1230 LVIREG
+1230 
-1236 IEDGRGMASSCHQ
+1236 
-1249 LGIVAQDRGRWD
+1249 
-1261 EAEEW
+1261 
-1266 YRKSLAI
+1266 
-1273 KEDLGNR
+1273 
-1280 PGMAITYAQ
+1280 AITS
-1289 LGLFAGARDDADNA
+1289 
-1303 LTWVIKCLA
+1303 W
-1312 LFDEIPHP
+1312 
-1320 RAGSGPQHLRL
+1320 
-1331 LTAHLGIQA
+1331 
-1340 VERAWQQ
+1340 AWW
-1347 QTGNPLPPAVR
+1347 L
-1358 AYAITP
+1358 
-1364 PTDTDTDAEE
+1364 
-1374 LPS
+1374 

>member
-1 MGIDAMKRLS
+1 MERLS

-17 FDAGAKLSVQRLL
+17 CDAGAKLSVQRLL

-54 GDPVEL
+54 GDPMDL

-80 EVPSGVYEERGA
+80 EVPTGVYEERGA
-92 RVAGLLPSWGE
+92 RIAGLLPSWGE

-117 AYVNARAQDSPAE
+117 AYVDARAQDGPVE

-152 RSVPVVL
+152 RGVPVAL
-159 DGVAVSRNLTGAGMA
+159 DGVAVSRNLTGEGMA
-174 KVVDVPGSRLRVLM
+174 KVVGVPGSRLRVLM

-247 VVHFDGHGVFGQTSA
+247 VVHFDGHGVFGQMPT
-262 TGAGGG
+262 TGAAGG

-275 APGPQGM
+275 TPGPQGM

-290 GSDLVD
+290 GSDLVG
-296 AGRVAQVLAGAK
+296 AGRVARVLAGAE

-380 AGRAQLKLN
+380 AGRAQLKYN

-417 PDLRTARE
+417 PELRTARE

-436 IRQEPSTGQG
+436 IREEPKAGQG

-526 TDIGLQIFGNQ
+526 TDIGLQIFGNP

-582 PQHEQDRMRDFL
+582 PEPEQDRMRDFL
-594 SRIAAGSGS
+594 TRVAAGSGS

-614 WLGLDVRRIPLG
+614 WLGPDVRRLPLG

-653 KAFADLMQW
+653 KAFADLMHW

-674 PHLETSTAQHLLSGL
+674 PHLETSTAQHLLRGL
-689 QGTTALPVEGDGG
+689 QGTAALPVGGDDG
-702 TDGDRSTSLSASI
+702 TGGDRRTSLSASI
-715 AYSFRHLSRDDQEAL
+715 AYSFRHLSREDQEAL
-730 TILSLFHGVAFT
+730 TILSLFHGVADAH
-742 TVLGAFS
+742 VLGAFS

-759 GRTEQDWAELL
+759 GRTDQGWAELL
-770 KRSADLGLLTPLKA
+770 KRSAYLGLLTPLEA

-801 RTSTLSAHPYEQAA
+801 RTSTRSAHPDEQAA
-815 ALQALVLAHAGF
+815 ALQALVKAHASF
-827 GAWLSSQTR
+827 GVWLLSQMG
-836 SSGAQSA
+836 SGGVQYAL
-843 FTLVRYQQRMLGAM
+843 TLIKYQQRMLGAM
-857 LGHALADG
+857 LGNALAGG
-865 QWGQA
+865 QWEEA
-870 QAIMQPLD
+870 QSIMEPLD
-878 DFWDMAAQARE
+878 GFWDISGLAQEAR
-889 AESWVD
+889 SWAD
-895 RVRLAVESPD
+895 RACLAVETPD
-905 GTPPDVGTPAGGL
+905 GAPPDAGTPAGDL
-918 WMFTVGTHANR
+918 WMFAAGSHANR
-929 QAAAG
+929 QTAAG
-934 QLDDAERAHLTIL
+934 QLDDAEHTHLTIL
-947 QALVHQE
+947 QALVSQA
-954 SSPHHSYLM
+954 SSPRQRLLI
-963 AVSYHQLGMVAQ
+963 AVSHHQLGMVAQ
-975 DRGRLD
+975 GRGRW
-981 EAGDW
+981 E
-986 CRKSLAIH
+986 
-994 EGLRDGPGMAAN
+994 
-1006 YHHLGTMAEEG
+1006 
-1017 WRWDEAEEWHRKSLA
+1017 EAE
-1032 IKEGL
+1032 G
-1037 GDGPGMAASYLQLGT
+1037 
-1052 VAKGR
+1052 
-1057 QRLDEAEDWYRKSLA
+1057 WYRKSL
-1072 IHEGLRDGRGMAT
+1072 
-1085 SYHQLGM
+1085 
-1092 VAHNRERL
+1092 V
-1100 DDAEKWYRK
+1100 
-1109 SLAIEE
+1109 IEE
-1115 GLGSGPGLA
+1115 GLGNAPGMA

-1130 GMVAQDRGRWD
+1130 GMVAQERGWLE
-1141 EAEEWYRKSLVIRE
+1141 EAEGWYRKSLVIEE
-1155 GLGDGPS
+1155 GLGNAPGM
-1162 AAASYHQLGMVAQDR
+1162 AITYHQLGTVAQGE
-1177 GRWDEAEEWY
+1177 GRWEEAE
-1187 TKSLVIE
+1187 
-1194 EDLRNGPGMAAS
+1194 G
-1206 CHQLG
+1206 
-1211 MVAQDRGRLDEA
+1211 
-1223 EEWHTKS
+1223 
-1230 LVIREG
+1230 
-1236 IEDGRGMASSCHQ
+1236 
-1249 LGIVAQDRGRWD
+1249 
-1261 EAEEW
+1261 W

-1273 KEDLGNR
+1273 NEGLGSR
-1280 PGMAITYAQ
+1280 PSTAVTYAE
-1289 LGLFAGARDDADNA
+1289 LGRLAQARDDTDTA
-1303 LTWVIKCLA
+1303 LAWVIKCVA
-1312 LFDEIPHP
+1312 LFDDVPHP
-1320 RAGSGPQHLRL
+1320 MAGTGPEHLRI
-1331 LTAHLGIQA
+1331 LTALLGIEA
-1340 VERAWQQ
+1340 IERAWLQ
-1347 QTGNPLPPAVR
+1347 QTGNPMPPAAR
-1358 AYAITP
+1358 AYALTP
-1364 PTDTDTDAEE
+1364 PTDPPADTDTDPEE
-1374 LPS
+1374 TES